1 MTRVFSKT
9 ALLTVTIL
17 MSLFVFSGCEKD
29 DKETNPEELITSI
42 VIKFVDTSNAAN
54 TVTASFRDLDGEG
67 GADPVQFDTIKLAT
81 NKTYHATIVLLN
93 ETEEPADTISN
104 EVYDERNDH
113 MFFFHG
119 HDVNLVV
126 NYRDVDD
133 NNIPVGLLTRWITG
147 AASSGEAHVTLKHQP
162 GVKNGTS
169 TPGETDIEVEFPIRI
184 Q

>member
-1 MTRVFSKT
+1 
-9 ALLTVTIL
+9 
-17 MSLFVFSGCEKD
+17 
-29 DKETNPEELITSI
+29 
-42 VIKFVDTSNAAN
+42 
-54 TVTASFRDLDGEG
+54 
-67 GADPVQFDTIKLAT
+67 
-81 NKTYHATIVLLN
+81 
-93 ETEEPADTISN
+93 ADTVSN